1 MASPQA
7 YTPKHLSEKILTSRH
22 ALEGERKQVTVLFAD
37 LERSMELSEQLD
49 PEEWHGILDRFFQ
62 ILADGIHRYE
72 GTINQYTGDGIM
84 ALFGAPIA
92 HEDHALRA
100 CYAALHL
107 RDALR
112 HHADELRVERGINFG
127 VRMGLN
133 SGEVVVGK
141 IGDDLRMDYT
151 AQGHTVGL
159 AARMEQLS
167 ESGRVYLTEYTAH
180 LVEGFFELRDLGPS
194 RVKGATKPVHIF
206 DLEDSRENR
215 TRLDVSLARGFSR
228 FVGRKDEMAILE
240 SALHRAVNGNGS
252 VVGIVGDPGVGK
264 SRLCYEFLECCRNKG
279 MAVYE
284 AHCTAYGKKVPLLPL
299 IHLVRGFFGISGQE
313 GSEDARKK
321 IAGTLILLDE
331 SFKGTLPI
339 WFDFLAVADPRMPA
353 GRADTE
359 KRQQQLFAL
368 VLRLV
373 QAGSEKEPTVIL
385 VDDLHWIDP
394 ASDAF
399 ISLLVAAVTGS
410 QIMLLLN
417 FRPEYSKD
425 WMRQSIYQNLPLPT
439 LSDEV
444 SHELL
449 SDLLGHDSSVRELA
463 EQLSVRT
470 LGNPF
475 FIEEL
480 VKSLVESGELV
491 GQRGKYRRVKLA
503 DTPSLPRNVHAL
515 LAARIDRLGSTAK
528 QVLQTAAVIG
538 EELVET
544 VLRNSVETSGSDL
557 DAALNEL
564 QRAEFIYQKD
574 FYPQPAYIFKH
585 HLVREVAY
593 HSLLT
598 KTRTRLHRQVA
609 ETIEQVF
616 VDQLD
621 EQAGLLA
628 HHWELSDNKLKASR
642 WHHRAASLAGFADVH
657 GAFFH
662 WCQVLKLLEQ
672 SEPTNETR
680 TMRLQACCGAL
691 GIGGRVDIS
700 PQQVAAMFDEG
711 RQLAEELG
719 DSRALLRLNEDMAAR
734 LGWSGDLDGQRRYL
748 QEATHIAQHVA
759 DLEVKV
765 GLLQRVFVAVFHQGD
780 LKEALSLAEEGIA
793 QCETPGPSLARA
805 DANRLLR
812 TFLLAKANTLA
823 QMGELKRAAAIT
835 EQAAH
840 IRPSAEK
847 KTADTRTS
855 HTGALIRAQ
864 LSYYF
869 GNSETSL
876 RDAHAFIDLAE
887 RSGSAWAGPVSGLAL
902 GRAHILGA
910 NWLAARETLQR
921 ALTQARQFKL
931 GLEAEALLLAY
942 LAQALT
948 GCGEV
953 KLALDT
959 AEEAIT
965 VARSKGTRFWELH
978 AQLSLAGVL
987 LYAEGCDAG
996 QRIEV
1001 ALDRAEVLLDR
1012 TAGAVMR
1019 PRLLTLRAR
1028 LAQACGDLDTC
1039 RKFLHDAH
1047 QLYNHMGA
1055 DGFAERIA
1063 DELGDI
1069 ET

>member
-1 MASPQA
+1 
-7 YTPKHLSEKILTSRH
+7 
-22 ALEGERKQVTVLFAD
+22 
-37 LERSMELSEQLD
+37 
-49 PEEWHGILDRFFQ
+49 
-62 ILADGIHRYE
+62 
-72 GTINQYTGDGIM
+72 
-84 ALFGAPIA
+84 
-92 HEDHALRA
+92 
-100 CYAALHL
+100 
-107 RDALR
+107 
-112 HHADELRVERGINFG
+112 
-127 VRMGLN
+127 LN

-167 ESGRVYLTEYTAH
+167 ESGRVYLTGYTAR
-180 LVEGFFELRDLGPS
+180 LIEGFFELRDLGPS
-194 RVKGATKPVHIF
+194 KVKGATKPIRIYE
-206 DLEDSRENR
+206 LEESRENR
-215 TRLDVSLARGFSR
+215 TRLDVSFDRGFSR
-228 FVGRKDEMAILE
+228 FVGRKDELAILE
-240 SALHRAVNGNGS
+240 SALQRAVNGYGS
-252 VVGIVGDPGVGK
+252 VVGIVGEPGVGK
-264 SRLCYEFLECCRNKG
+264 SRLCYEFLERCRNKG
-279 MAVYE
+279 IAVYE

-299 IHLVRGFFGISGQE
+299 IHLLRGYFGISEQE
-313 GSEDARKK
+313 GSEDARRK

-339 WFDFLAVADPRMPA
+339 WFDFLAVADPQMPA

-399 ISLLVAAVTGS
+399 ISLLVGAATGS
-410 QIMLLLN
+410 KIMLLLN

-439 LSDEV
+439 LSDEA

-449 SDLLGHDSSVRELA
+449 SDLLGYDASVRELA
-463 EQLSVRT
+463 EQLSART

-480 VKSLVESGELV
+480 VKSLEESGELV

-503 DTPSLPRNVHAL
+503 DTPSLPRNVHSL

-528 QVLQTAAVIG
+528 QVLQTASVIG

-544 VLRNSVETSGSDL
+544 VLRKSVEISGSDL

-564 QRAEFIYQKD
+564 QRAEFIYQKV
-574 FYPQPAYIFKH
+574 FYPQSVYIFKH

-598 KTRTRLHRQVA
+598 KTRTRLHQQVA
-609 ETIEQVF
+609 RTIEQVF
-616 VDQLD
+616 ADQLD
-621 EQAGLLA
+621 EQAGFLA
-628 HHWELSDNKLKASR
+628 HHWEQTDNKLKAAR
-642 WHHRAASLAGFADVH
+642 WHHRAAGVAGFADVH

-680 TMRLQACCGAL
+680 SLRLQACCGAL

-700 PQQVAAMFDEG
+700 P

-734 LGWSGDLDGQRRYL
+734 LGWSGDLEGQRRYL

-780 LKEALSLAEEGIA
+780 LKAALSLAEEGIA
-793 QCETPGPSLARA
+793 QCETPGSSLARA

-812 TFLLAKANTLA
+812 TFMLAKANTLA
-823 QMGELKRAAAIT
+823 QMGDLKRAAALT

-840 IRPSAEK
+840 FRPSAEK
-847 KTADTRTS
+847 KTVDTRTS

-864 LSYYF
+864 LSYYL
-869 GNSETSL
+869 GDPETSL
-876 RDAHAFIDLAE
+876 RDAHAFVDLAE
-887 RSGSAWAGPVSGLAL
+887 RSGSAWAGPVSNLAL

-910 NWLAARETLQR
+910 NWVAARKTLEQ
-921 ALTQARQFKL
+921 ALSQARQFKL
-931 GLEAEALLLAY
+931 GLEAEALHLAY
-942 LAQALT
+942 LAQALI
-948 GCGEV
+948 GCREA

-959 AEEAIT
+959 AEEAIS

-978 AQLSLAGVL
+978 AQLSFAGVL
-987 LYAEGCDAG
+987 LHGEDFGAG
-996 QRIEV
+996 QRIEA
-1001 ALDRAEVLLDR
+1001 ALDRAEVLLNR

-1019 PRLLTLRAR
+1019 PHLLTQRAG
-1028 LAQACGDLDTC
+1028 LARVCGDLHTY
-1039 RKFLHDAH
+1039 RKLPHDAH
-1047 QLYNHMGA
+1047 HSFNHMGA

-1063 DELGDI
+1063 SELSES